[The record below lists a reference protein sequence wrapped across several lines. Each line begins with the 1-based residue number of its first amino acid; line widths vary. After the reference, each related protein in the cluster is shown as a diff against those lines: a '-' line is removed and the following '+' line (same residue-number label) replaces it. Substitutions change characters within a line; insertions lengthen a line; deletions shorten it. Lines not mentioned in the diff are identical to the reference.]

1 MKSPFSLVI
10 ASQNLHKIEE
20 IRQMLPYS
28 IICPQEKKDIPE
40 TGTTYIENALI
51 KARAWAEL
59 YPDAFILADDSGV
72 EVSALNGAPGVISAD
87 WAGVASSQEKLIE
100 KMLVELE
107 GTPLESRGASM
118 VCTMLL
124 LAPKGNIFVSR
135 GETLG
140 RIALEPRGTQGF
152 GFNPLFLSADFGY
165 QKTFA
170 ELSAEQRNRISH
182 RSRALAGVRDFFAS
196 NAYQCFL

>member
-1 MKSPFSLVI
+1 MKSSFSLVI
-10 ASQNLHKIEE
+10 ATQNLHKIEE
-20 IRQMLPYS
+20 IRQMLPYP

-40 TGTTYIENALI
+40 TGTTYVENALI
-51 KARAWAEL
+51 KARAWAEV
-59 YPDAFILADDSGV
+59 YPDSFILADDSGV
-72 EVSALNGAPGVISAD
+72 EVDALNGAPGVISAD
-87 WAGVASSQEKLIE
+87 WAGVASSQDKLIA
-100 KMLVELE
+100 KMMVEME
-107 GTPLESRGASM
+107 GVPLAQRGASM

-124 LAPKGNIFVSR
+124 LAPKGGIFISR

-165 QKTFA
+165 EKTFA
-170 ELSAEQRNRISH
+170 ELNASERNSISH
-182 RSRALAGVRDFFAS
+182 RSRALRGVRDFLGS